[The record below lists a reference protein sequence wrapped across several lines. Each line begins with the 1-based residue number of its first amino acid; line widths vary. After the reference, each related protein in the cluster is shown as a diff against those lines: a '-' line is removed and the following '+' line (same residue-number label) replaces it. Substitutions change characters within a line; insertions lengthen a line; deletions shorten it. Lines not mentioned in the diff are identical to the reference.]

1 MFKFGTRKVTKQGG
15 SFLISLP
22 MQWMQD
28 MGIDMEAVSVEMDS
42 DKSLRIVPA
51 ENPTKTA
58 AGRADTQKRV
68 SACP

>member
-1 MFKFGTRKVTKQGG
+1 MRKITKQGG

-28 MGIDMEAVSVEMDS
+28 MGIDLDTVKIEMDT

-51 ENPTKTA
+51 ENPTKTTAGA
-58 AGRADTQKRV
+58 ARTTA
-68 SACP
+68 